1 MYIKEKKKRIYWQWM
16 SWVLERYIFYTK
28 RERDG
33 NKKNKKRDE
42 NGEHTL
48 TAGEWMEGK
57 TDPEP
62 AAKPLQPGHCTK

>member
-1 MYIKEKKKRIYWQWM
+1 
-16 SWVLERYIFYTK
+16 VLERYIFYTK